1 MDFKNG
7 AGIPELTRFQEHFH
21 EYKIVVYSGLNC
33 ERMMYKGHVES
44 DKCINLLFGEVT
56 RHYHAIGNLTG
67 AMAKRCVCECCNK
80 GCIYGAEHTKE
91 QTCSDC
97 ILRPLCISAGPRIPC
112 DLCNRHASITT
123 IRKREVREERT
134 WAS

>member
-7 AGIPELTRFQEHFH
+7 AGIPKLTRFQEHFH

-91 QTCSDC
+91 QNVVTVFYVLSVY
-97 ILRPLCISAGPRIPC
+97 LRGLEFRVTYATDMLR
-112 DLCNRHASITT
+112 
-123 IRKREVREERT
+123 
-134 WAS
+134 